1 MHEFGKESEV
11 AGELE
16 SEKRSAY
23 IKMVLSGTFSAQ
35 EGRMKSEH
43 WVSYCRGQGTKN
55 KPGHT

>member
-1 MHEFGKESEV
+1 MSLVRESEV

-23 IKMVLSGTFSAQ
+23 IKMVLSGTFFGSRRENEVNIGLVIA
-35 EGRMKSEH
+35 GARD
-43 WVSYCRGQGTKN
+43 KN